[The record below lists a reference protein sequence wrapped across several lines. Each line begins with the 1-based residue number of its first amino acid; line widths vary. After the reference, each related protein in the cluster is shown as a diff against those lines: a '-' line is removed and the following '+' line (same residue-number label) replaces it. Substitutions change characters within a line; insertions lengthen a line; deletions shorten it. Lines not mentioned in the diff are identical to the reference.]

1 MSRRYRPFDPFEGRG
16 PFEAGRDIRIPPVPR
31 RFWGGVALFM
41 LALLIFIVAN
51 PLVTFITQVE
61 WYDALGLRGVY
72 LTRLGLE
79 WALGLA
85 AFMVALLYLATNVY
99 VAIRIRA
106 DGASRA
112 VGIRQ

>member
-51 PLVTFITQVE
+51 PLVTFITQVTREQQE
-61 WYDALGLRGVY
+61 WIDELPARIA
-72 LTRLGLE
+72 E
-79 WALGLA
+79 PALA
-85 AFMVALLYLATNVY
+85 ALLVGKASVA
-99 VAIRIRA
+99 
-106 DGASRA
+106 S
-112 VGIRQ
+112 